1 MTGFDDT
8 DNKFHNLFKNFSAS
22 SISRALSSLNTILPL
37 NPEFHAKIAAF
48 NLKRDSKVAAAGA
61 QPLAKATG
69 PSKGLDFSDESDD
82 HTAPSAKRP
91 KNSSN
96 DSAPKQR
103 TPKQR
108 ILKQMSLS
116 PTRKQPKRTVQ
127 TRKDSQSTRKQIK

>member
-82 HTAPSAKRP
+82 QTAPSAKRP
-91 KNSSN
+91 KTQPQVSSSK
-96 DSAPKQR
+96 DPKKQP
-103 TPKQR
+103 TPKPR
-108 ILKQMSLS
+108 NPKKKSLS
-116 PTRKQPKRTVQ
+116 PTRKQPSRTVQ
-127 TRKDSQSTRKQIK
+127 TRKDPKK

>member
-37 NPEFHAKIAAF
+37 TSGFQAKIAAF
-48 NLKRDSKVAAAGA
+48 NLKRDSKVAATGA

-69 PSKGLDFSDESDD
+69 PSKALDFSDESDD
-82 HTAPSAKRP
+82 QTAPSAKRP

-96 DSAPKQR
+96 DSAPKKP
-103 TPKQR
+103 TPKPR

-127 TRKDSQSTRKQIK
+127 TRKDSARENK